1 MTGIV
6 CALGSL
12 SAASIVA
19 APYTPRVGASLACTL
34 ALNVAMVA
42 ANVHLEAN
50 HPIRLVCPV
59 VMMAIS
65 YGEMQDP
72 PSVKA
77 YSIARA
83 VFALSFA
90 SLFAPLGFVLW
101 GDWPLPFVVAAV
113 CLWIVWCALTKKG
126 KKT

>member
-50 HPIRLVCPV
+50 HPIRLVGPV
-59 VMMAIS
+59 IMMAIAYS
-65 YGEMQDP
+65 ETHDP
-72 PSVKA
+72 PNVKA

-101 GDWPLPFVVAAV
+101 GEWPMPVAVTAV
-113 CLWIVWCALTKKG
+113 CLVIVGLALTKKG
-126 KKT
+126 PKT